1 MLYMP
6 PTAKAAP
13 PAARIPAI
21 ILHPSQNLHYLIQY
35 HFTDPVGSFFE
46 YPYLTSFSENASKL
60 CCRFCSDFVN
70 KYGFSVFWSNSDRFR
85 RFFILFPSK
94 PLTFKC
100 T

>member
-21 ILHPSQNLHYLIQY
+21 IFASIAKPPLSESIPLRRSCRIFFSNTPILHH
-35 HFTDPVGSFFE
+35 
-46 YPYLTSFSENASKL
+46 FSENASKL

-70 KYGFSVFWSNSDRFR
+70 KIRIFCVLVEF
-85 RFFILFPSK
+85 
-94 PLTFKC
+94 
-100 T
+100 